1 MTHYVSGWTTRR
13 NLRFTTKSV
22 QIHLVH
28 IVVVGCGRVG
38 SELATQLSEDGHSVV
53 IIDKNA
59 NSFRRLG
66 QSYTGQR
73 ITGSGF
79 DRVVL
84 SQAGAGDADGF
95 AAVTNGDNTN
105 ILCARIAQS
114 TYGIQNVVA
123 RIYDPQRADIY
134 QRLGIPTVATVSWTT
149 TQVRRWLLNED
160 ETVAWTA
167 DSGKL
172 SLIERILPDALA
184 GQQLLHLNAGNDIRV
199 VGVLRAGTG
208 RLDVTD
214 LYGQEDDKV
223 YFMVTPEGARMLN
236 TTLGIEAK

>member
-1 MTHYVSGWTTRR
+1 MVT
-13 NLRFTTKSV
+13 
-22 QIHLVH
+22 VH

-66 QSYTGQR
+66 QSFTGQR

-84 SQAGAGDADGF
+84 SQAGAGEADGF

-114 TYGIQNVVA
+114 TYSIQNVVA

-149 TQVRRWLLNED
+149 MQVRRWLLNED
-160 ETVAWTA
+160 ETTAWTA

-172 SLIERILPDALA
+172 SLVERILPDTLA
-184 GQQLLHLNAGNDIRV
+184 GQQLTGLNVGHDIKV
-199 VGVLRAGTG
+199 VGVVRAGAG
-208 RLDVTD
+208 RLDVNG
-214 LYGQEDDKV
+214 LYGQEDDKI
-223 YFMVTPEGARMLN
+223 YFMVTPDGAKQLN
-236 TTLGIEAK
+236 AVLGIEAK